1 MQPKRIIMISGQH
14 DEMLLLVSNMILP
27 YPCITTITPDQ
38 CCLITEADNLSASS
52 CGCALSCHEQLYPPQ
67 LSHAAVSGR
76 QVSELLASNLTGAV
90 QGRYLLARETAE
102 RTVAALR
109 AKNTDLI
116 VAVSQALEE
125 VSFALERVDGQLDD
139 AVVFLQGLAE
149 DIRPRITFHQTR
161 ALKGVKYITQ
171 HNFIKGWEV
180 MNERTLDHVTT
191 EFYETVSAFDRTI
204 AQLQQTPEEE
214 VTIRRIIF
222 YMMDRDLSSRL
233 EIAIRAVDNLTKA
246 YYAYLNAEPLL
257 EYVLTP
263 DGRYDLSLIPG
274 EVLAHNTRKQR
285 EYYNKMSEHL
295 TGYIDSILGLQ
306 FVLKEYHRNK
316 AFNESAYQDCKQS
329 FIFHA
334 KQVNFYKSLFE
345 QRIIHRSKDLVE
357 LKVEQFDR
365 IKSRFYS
372 VLDDLRAILQPLQ
385 RRLREQYEVLQADLV
400 LFSQMAKTFLNSDS
414 VSKRQLASMAHSKRT
429 FGMVSSL
436 KVLFSDLR
444 AQGGSL
450 SSWWERLQQ
459 HYTDI
464 WRNFLKETSVRKFYQ
479 KLKEDVVEMVKNP
492 ERREFFLDIFA
503 DARMLHT
510 TVEALNLTSVK
521 NLTRMLNA
529 DLPDIGFKHKEN
541 DIIMQFNRIEERAT
555 LVDVLG
561 NTDSRFL
568 TAFDDLDQDL
578 REYSQD
584 ILITKDFVR

>member
-1 MQPKRIIMISGQH
+1 MSGQH
-14 DEMLLLVSNMILP
+14 EEMLLLVSNMILP

-38 CCLITEADNLSASS
+38 CYLITEADNLSASS